1 MTLSHSENPL
11 ERVHEARSLLDLAA
25 SIDEVERLVKDWQ
38 ESMHLYTREASDVDA
53 CVVFAG
59 TIKVRASRRIGEILA
74 AQEPNKGGRPSAETV
89 TSGHSSR
96 ASSKQ
101 RKEAERARDL
111 AAIPQEKFDEIVDDL
126 VDKGK
131 APTIGAVL
139 SKAQIESLPS
149 PTPSPLAKAMDAM
162 YRWDQMLLDANVEDI
177 VDVVLEYPEQRGI
190 NAAHYRRV
198 AARLVEVA
206 DALEASGR
214 KRMKVVSRGA

>member
-38 ESMHLYTREASDVDA
+38 ESMHLYTREASDADA
-53 CVVFAG
+53 CVVAAG

-74 AQEPNKGGRPSAETV
+74 DQEKEQRARAENGTYEASVTGRHT
-89 TSGHSSR
+89 G
-96 ASSKQ
+96 KQ
-101 RKEAERARDL
+101 RKETERSRKL
-111 AAIPQEKFDEIVDDL
+111 AAIPKEKFDDIVDDL
-126 VDKGK
+126 VERGK
-131 APTIGAVL
+131 APTISTVL
-139 SKAQIESLPS
+139 TKAQIESLPS

-162 YRWDQMLLDANVEDI
+162 YRWDQMLLDASVDDI